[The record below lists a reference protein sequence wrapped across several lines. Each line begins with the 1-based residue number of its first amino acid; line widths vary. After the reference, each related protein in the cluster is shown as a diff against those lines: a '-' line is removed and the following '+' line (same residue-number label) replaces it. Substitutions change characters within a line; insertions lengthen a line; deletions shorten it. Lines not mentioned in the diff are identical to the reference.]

1 MFLVNE
7 RNEKIR
13 EECKVLE
20 LIEEYF
26 KKEYIVIREWDMIGF
41 FLYCFYNIFKIKFV
55 LWYMV

>member
-7 RNEKIR
+7 RNEKII

-26 KKEYIVIREWDMIGF
+26 KKEYIVIKEWDLIGY
-41 FLYCFYNIFKIKFV
+41 FLILF
-55 LWYMV
+55 L